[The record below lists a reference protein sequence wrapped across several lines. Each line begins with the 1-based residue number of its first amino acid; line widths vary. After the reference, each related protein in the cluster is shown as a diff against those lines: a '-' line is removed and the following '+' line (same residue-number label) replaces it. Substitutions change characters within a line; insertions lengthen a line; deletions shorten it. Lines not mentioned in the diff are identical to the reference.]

1 MFSDVNSQ
9 SATGNLVEDC
19 SITPIK
25 NGERLAVSFALI
37 SSYSWR
43 TAAGE
48 DQTHAERFNVK
59 CYAGKG
65 LEAILRDRLVK
76 GAKVHISG
84 RTITE
89 KYQTAQGT
97 DAYWRYVLC
106 EPDSIA
112 FLSPRPNTTRQ
123 QEAVSAPA
131 QASHAPTNQAAAG
144 SAEPAGSMQ
153 WKDLCTF

>member
-25 NGERLAVSFALI
+25 AGERLAVSFALI
-37 SSYSWR
+37 SNYSWR

-48 DQTHAERFNVK
+48 DHTHAERFNVK
-59 CYAGKG
+59 CYASKG
-65 LEAILRDRLVK
+65 MEAILRDRLVK
-76 GAKVHISG
+76 GAKLHISG

-89 KYQTAQGT
+89 KYQTSEGT

-106 EPDSIA
+106 EPDNIT
-112 FLSPRPNTTRQ
+112 FLSPRPNGTRQ
-123 QEAVSAPA
+123 QDGGSAPSP
-131 QASHAPTNQAAAG
+131 ASRARSNQPASAPSAA
-144 SAEPAGSMQ
+144 PASDAH
-153 WKDLCTF
+153 KDLCVF